1 MKKLLTI
8 LTTSSAV
15 FLITVGVTIFNKFN
29 NENTFY
35 FSKKITPRQHK
46 IENGVLKEVGYYLQG
61 NKVRIHTIRY
71 NVHTIDADLP
81 EEITSLRSAFVGN
94 NHAIKWK
101 RKWNT
106 SNITDMNGTFY
117 GSKWINDE
125 SIKEWNTSNVTDME
139 GMFAYTGE
147 FDQDLS
153 KWDVSNVRNFKKM
166 FEGAE
171 KYNNNDQPLKWG
183 DKLKNADNMENMF
196 HNSKFNHSLG
206 DWKLDKNV
214 INKNFGLDAE
224 KQPKWKIESAK
235 PTYSS
240 STTQSSNPSV
250 NSSKSE
256 DISDSSPSANSEFGS
271 KASKI
276 SPDVTTPKVN
286 KIKDESKNNQ
296 VETSGDSKNS
306 LEKITET
313 VDIKNKRNKSDNL
326 KDTSNDI
333 FRIPTKPNTIISK
346 SNSPNAGVIA
356 GAVLGGFTILGTTAG
371 LGYYYRKILK
381 NLYLKSADKL
391 KPSLLKS
398 KDNIKDFYVKSIDK
412 TKNLYLK
419 SKNKIK
425 DKIAKIKS
433 KK

>member
-15 FLITVGVTIFNKFN
+15 FLITAGITLFNKFN

-71 NVHTIDADLP
+71 DVHTIDADLP

-94 NHAIKWK
+94 NHAVKWK

-125 SIKEWNTSNVTDME
+125 SIKEWNTSNVTDMGE
-139 GMFAYTGE
+139 MFAYTGE

-240 STTQSSNPSV
+240 SSNPSV

-256 DISDSSPSANSEFGS
+256 DISNSSLSANSEFGS
-271 KASKI
+271 KDSKI
-276 SPDVTTPKVN
+276 NPDATTPKVN
-286 KIKDESKNNQ
+286 KMEDESKNNQ
-296 VETSGDSKNS
+296 SQTNKDLKNS
-306 LEKITET
+306 LETITET
-313 VDIKNKRNKSDNL
+313 VDMKNKGDESNNL
-326 KDTSNDI
+326 KDTNI
-333 FRIPTKPNTIISK
+333 FKIPPKPNTIISK

-356 GAVLGGFTILGTTAG
+356 GAVLGSFTILGTTAG
-371 LGYYYRKILK
+371 LSYYYRKNLK
-381 NLYLKSADKL
+381 NLYLKSADKI

-398 KDNIKDFYVKSIDK
+398 KDNIKDFYVKS
-412 TKNLYLK
+412 
-419 SKNKIK
+419 KNKIK

>member
-15 FLITVGVTIFNKFN
+15 FLITVGITLFNKFN

-71 NVHTIDADLP
+71 DVHTIDADLP

-94 NHAIKWK
+94 NHAVKWK

-125 SIKEWNTSNVTDME
+125 SIREWNTSNVTDME
-139 GMFAYTGE
+139 GMFAYAKE
-147 FDQDLS
+147 FNQDLS

-166 FEGAE
+166 FEGTE

-183 DKLKNADNMENMF
+183 DKLKNANNMENMF
-196 HNSKFNHSLG
+196 YNSKFDHNLG

-214 INKNFGLDAE
+214 INKNFGLAAE

-235 PTYSS
+235 STYSS
-240 STTQSSNPSV
+240 STPQSSNQSV

-256 DISDSSPSANSEFGS
+256 DINNSLLSENSEFGS

-276 SPDVTTPKVN
+276 NPDVTTPRVN
-286 KIKDESKNNQ
+286 KIEDESKNNQ
-296 VETSGDSKNS
+296 SQTNKDLKNS
-306 LEKITET
+306 LETITET
-313 VDIKNKRNKSDNL
+313 VDMKNKGDELNNL
-326 KDTSNDI
+326 KDTNI
-333 FRIPTKPNTIISK
+333 FKIPQKPNTIISK
-346 SNSPNAGVIA
+346 TNSPKAGVIA
-356 GAVLGGFTILGTTAG
+356 GAVLGSFIIIGTGAG
-371 LGYYYRKILK
+371 LGYYYRKNLK
-381 NLYLKSADKL
+381 NLYLKSADKI

-398 KDNIKDFYVKSIDK
+398 KDNIKDFYS
-412 TKNLYLK
+412 K

-425 DKIAKIKS
+425 NKIAKIKS